1 MSKQDLKII
10 FVDDHPMILEGYRIS
25 LSNCDEYNLE
35 ITTSDNID
43 EAYKIIELQKEENT
57 PFDIAFFD
65 LSMPPSLEFD
75 INNGEQL
82 ALVVRKTS
90 PSTQIAFLTMHDDQ
104 YRMNQII
111 KDIEPDGIIIKS
123 DVSSNTLKK
132 ALSEI
137 INFPPFYS
145 NILKEKL
152 NSSTRSDISIN
163 KLDIEILYNLSQG
176 VLMKNLHRHID
187 LSQRAIENRKRK
199 IKKLFNLKEE
209 SDFAII
215 KEAKDRGFL

>member
-1 MSKQDLKII
+1 MSKQNLKII

-25 LSNCDEYNLE
+25 LNNCNEYNLK
-35 ITTSDNID
+35 ITTSDNIY

-65 LSMPPSLEFD
+65 LSMPPSLELD

-82 ALVVRKTS
+82 ALAVKKIT
-90 PSTQIAFLTMHDDQ
+90 PSTQVVFLTMHDDQ
-104 YRMNQII
+104 YRINQII
-111 KDIEPDGIIIKS
+111 NEIEPDGIIIKS
-123 DVSSNTLKK
+123 EVSSSTLKK
-132 ALSEI
+132 ALSQI
-137 INFPPFYS
+137 IDSPPFYS
-145 NILKEKL
+145 KLLKEKL
-152 NSSTRSDISIN
+152 ISSAKNGHSIN

-176 VLMKNLHRHID
+176 VLMKNLHKHIN
-187 LSQRAIENRKRK
+187 LSQRSIEKRKRK
-199 IKKLFNLKEE
+199 IKKLFKVKEE